1 MGADIHF
8 VVEYK
13 NPKTNRWIGV
23 FDTDNIFINSYNNSE
38 NPLKKLRGR
47 DYEFFARL
55 AGVRGEGPEPN
66 GIPQDISELT
76 AMLIEDWKSDG
87 HSHSHRPL
95 EEFIALKLGISE
107 AEIIANK
114 LTNARNELRHFFGP
128 LHAVSDIHRYRVVF
142 WFDN

>member
-8 VVEYK
+8 VIEYK
-13 NPKTNRWIGV
+13 NPKTNRWIGI
-23 FDTDNIFINSYNNSE
+23 FDTGNPFIDLYRGME
-38 NPLKKLRGR
+38 NPIRKLRSR

-76 AMLIEDWKSDG
+76 AMSIEDWKSDG

-114 LTNARNELRHFFGP
+114 LTNAHNEIRLFIGP
-128 LHAVSDIHRYRVVF
+128 VRILPDIRRYRVVF